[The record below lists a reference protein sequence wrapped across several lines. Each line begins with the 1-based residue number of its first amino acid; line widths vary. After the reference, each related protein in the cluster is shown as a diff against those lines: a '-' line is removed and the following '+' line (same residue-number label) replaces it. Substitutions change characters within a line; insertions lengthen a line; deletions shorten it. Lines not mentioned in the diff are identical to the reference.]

1 MELEFLRYMK
11 LSTFISEGAN
21 KIKSESKCIGPCHTY
36 MKQDVGLHTFM
47 SSKELKAQCRTHRRL
62 GSKMINFCFGNDVK
76 AKHLF
81 SPVLRKTKE
90 QSLDTVHKGR
100 PSLKAEKKRV
110 NSIEDTYMK
119 KNQ

>member
-1 MELEFLRYMK
+1 MPYIHEAR
-11 LSTFISEGAN
+11 
-21 KIKSESKCIGPCHTY
+21 CGPAHTHVI
-36 MKQDVGLHTFM
+36 Q
-47 SSKELKAQCRTHRRL
+47 ELKARCRTHRRL